1 MKLFIPISFIVSLLM
16 LQANEFPLL
25 EPMSVEKA
33 PLEHV
38 VLKKVEPVI
47 KNNIKKAPQE
57 NNSNQKTNMMLL
69 KIKFQE
75 NSTNFT
81 ENSTQELEQ
90 FSNYL
95 LKNKAYQ
102 VVIYSYTDSAGKKE
116 TNLKLSQERANNVIE
131 VIENFGVS
139 STRLTAIGMGE
150 KDPIAENNTQEGRE
164 TNRRIEALIIE

>member
-57 NNSNQKTNMMLL
+57 IKTNSP
-69 KIKFQE
+69 
-75 NSTNFT
+75 STNG
-81 ENSTQELEQ
+81 
-90 FSNYL
+90 
-95 LKNKAYQ
+95 
-102 VVIYSYTDSAGKKE
+102 VIQAG
-116 TNLKLSQERANNVIE
+116 
-131 VIENFGVS
+131 
-139 STRLTAIGMGE
+139 
-150 KDPIAENNTQEGRE
+150 
-164 TNRRIEALIIE
+164 